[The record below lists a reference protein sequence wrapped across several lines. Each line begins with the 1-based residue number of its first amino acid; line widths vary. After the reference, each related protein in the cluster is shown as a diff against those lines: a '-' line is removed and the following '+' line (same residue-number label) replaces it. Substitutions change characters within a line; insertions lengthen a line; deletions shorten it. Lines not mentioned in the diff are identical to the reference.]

1 MHESLQKA
9 VTRVLSPLVRLL
21 LRHGVSHAEFAN
33 WAKQAYVDEATAHF
47 GLNGKTPSVSRVA
60 IVTGINR
67 KEVKRIR
74 DLPADVDTGVAK
86 HNRAVRVVTG
96 WLQDRAFLTA
106 RGRPRV
112 LVYGDPDESFNTLVR
127 KHGGDVPARAMLDE
141 LTRVGTVSNEN
152 GRVTLLRRG
161 YVPHESESALLD
173 LFATSATDL
182 LTTLDHNLAG
192 GGERRL
198 QMSVAYDNVTAAG
211 VETFRTLSAERGIA
225 LLREL
230 DAVLRQHD
238 LDASPADADRD
249 DADSADTTPASSGDE
264 AAGDGGRRIGL
275 GLYLIEDMAETDDA
289 DDD

>member
-1 MHESLQKA
+1 M
-9 VTRVLSPLVRLL
+9 
-21 LRHGVSHAEFAN
+21 
-33 WAKQAYVDEATAHF
+33 
-47 GLNGKTPSVSRVA
+47 
-60 IVTGINR
+60 
-67 KEVKRIR
+67 
-74 DLPADVDTGVAK
+74 
-86 HNRAVRVVTG
+86 
-96 WLQDRAFLTA
+96 
-106 RGRPRV
+106 

-152 GRVTLLRRG
+152 GRVTLLQKG

-192 GGERRL
+192 TGERRL

-238 LDASPADADRD
+238 LDADRD
-249 DADSADTTPASSGDE
+249 DADSGDANPASSGDE